1 MEGQACLG
9 VIRPS
14 GNNAHL
20 ALGSG
25 RFVSNADVFGIPTEF
40 KGGLQLNKG
49 QVVLRQA
56 PALLGQRVGQDL
68 KEGADLRLF

>member
-20 ALGSG
+20 TLGSG
-25 RFVSNADVFGIPTEF
+25 GFVSNADVFGIPTEL

-68 KEGADLRLF
+68 KEGADLGLF